1 MRLSHVLLS
10 FVILGALSLAPVH
23 SQSGSPQAD
32 VRAVVPTPIIGILRD
47 SNTRVAPPLALQSLH
62 AEATATFVVNYTG
75 FTPQAQAAFQAA
87 VDMWANLITSPVP
100 IVVNAQFAALS
111 PSVLGSAAAT
121 YVVKDFPGA
130 PQSQT
135 WYPAAVANAR
145 AGSDLFVTESDI
157 RASFSSAVP
166 NWYFGTDGNTPS
178 GQFDFMTWC
187 CTSSG
192 MVWDSPGRRLF

>member
-111 PSVLGSAAAT
+111 PACL
-121 YVVKDFPGA
+121 DRP
-130 PQSQT
+130 P
-135 WYPAAVANAR
+135 P
-145 AGSDLFVTESDI
+145 L
-157 RASFSSAVP
+157 
-166 NWYFGTDGNTPS
+166 
-178 GQFDFMTWC
+178 
-187 CTSSG
+187 TS
-192 MVWDSPGRRLF
+192 